1 MADAALEGVIQAIEV
16 VKAEWA
22 LDTKMPEFTLQVQ
35 TTFTLHTAHCTL
47 HTAGVG
53 DAEGGGGAAPV
64 APPCTLHGAH
74 AKGLDDSLDIF

>member
-47 HTAGVG
+47 QVWAMLKVG
-53 DAEGGGGAAPV
+53 EA
-64 APPCTLHGAH
+64 LHLSHLPALYMERMP
-74 AKGLDDSLDIF
+74 KV